1 MSRENELDDDL
12 IDLGAVTEETK
23 GLQSMGQPDEL
34 TGLAF
39 GPGLD
44 PE

>member
-1 MSRENELDDDL
+1 MNRDNEQTVDL

-23 GLQSMGQPDEL
+23 GLQPNGQPDEL

-39 GPGLD
+39 GSGLD